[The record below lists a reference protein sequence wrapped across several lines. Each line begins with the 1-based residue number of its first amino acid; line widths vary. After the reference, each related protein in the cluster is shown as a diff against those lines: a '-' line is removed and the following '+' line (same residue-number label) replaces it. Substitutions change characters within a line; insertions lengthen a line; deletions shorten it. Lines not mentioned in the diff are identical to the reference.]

1 MVSWENL
8 YLYLESFPGKTRDY
22 HSTSLT
28 HKFRSISDHGA
39 NKYLE
44 HSAKNIPGLTQRYS
58 YNFGVFILVN
68 SYI

>member
-1 MVSWENL
+1 MRFVDVLGVNISNNSVMV
-8 YLYLESFPGKTRDY
+8 F
-22 HSTSLT
+22 
-28 HKFRSISDHGA
+28 HGA